1 MAGGV
6 FPAFVEVVGTI
17 RADCS
22 RQSFTEDTNATF
34 TRKLQLLGGTTA
46 HHMHYVQRAIDLSM
60 QNFDT
65 GTAMDATVPKYVF
78 SGQKR
83 ERRIQR

>member
-1 MAGGV
+1 MS
-6 FPAFVEVVGTI
+6 PAFVEVVGTI

-34 TRKLQLLGGTTA
+34 TREFQLFSGTTA

-65 GTAMDATVPKYVF
+65 DTAIDSKYVF
-78 SGQKR
+78 SCQKKK
-83 ERRIQR
+83 EKE